1 MTDRDKPDTDQDPL
15 AAMSTPTHAVQDA
28 ALNLDAWR
36 ERLHD
41 QAVIDGANAIS
52 EQQDREA
59 TAWTLTVLHGL
70 ANLDETEQGA
80 NATHALADRTRATTV
95 LIQVITLMAIFGPA
109 TYGIVK
115 IIQAFQ

>member
-41 QAVIDGANAIS
+41 QAVIDGAIDGSARLVGGIS
-52 EQQDREA
+52 GVVRQLQTGHLYQYA
-59 TAWTLTVLHGL
+59 LVMLLGILGLLTWQPWPYFRGL
-70 ANLDETEQGA
+70 LG
-80 NATHALADRTRATTV
+80 
-95 LIQVITLMAIFGPA
+95 
-109 TYGIVK
+109 
-115 IIQAFQ
+115 